1 MKHIVLIGFM
11 GAGKST
17 VGRALAAELG
27 RELLDTDQMIEEK
40 AGCRI
45 TEIFARQGEQAFRRL
60 EEEILKQ
67 LAEEKAPA
75 VISTGGGMPVFEKN
89 RPALRRLGTVV
100 YLQAVSY
107 TQLDVYKR
115 QRDST
120 LQISCAHDR

>member
-45 TEIFARQGEQAFRRL
+45 IYFPFPHQIAL
-60 EEEILKQ
+60 LKPIE
-67 LAEEKAPA
+67 A
-75 VISTGGGMPVFEKN
+75 
-89 RPALRRLGTVV
+89 
-100 YLQAVSY
+100 
-107 TQLDVYKR
+107 
-115 QRDST
+115 
-120 LQISCAHDR
+120 